1 MVSTAK
7 TVGGLVVIV
16 ALLGG
21 GALYGDRYAEGQA
34 EAYARQVVSENI
46 PVTQTPTVDIT
57 GFPFLTQALRGTL
70 DHVTGSVPGA
80 RLGGI
85 PVTDVGLDATDVQIR
100 PPAGQSPRAGHV
112 TVAATIPTASVAAI
126 VQDRTG
132 LSTQL
137 AVTGDALT
145 ATAKIL
151 NLPLE
156 IALTPRVDAG
166 KLVVDVQSLK
176 LSGATVTAAQLPSA
190 FRGRLQGIEVPVEG
204 LPKGLVLS
212 NAVVVA
218 QGVRVTATGTDVEV
232 PQTSGGTGT
241 SPAAGAAG
249 WAGDGTTGW
258 LGPAT

>member
-1 MVSTAK
+1 VSAAK
-7 TVGGLVVIV
+7 TAGGLVVIL

-46 PVTQTPTVDIT
+46 AVTQTPTVDIT

-80 RLGGI
+80 KLGGL
-85 PVTDVGLDATDVQIR
+85 PVTDVGLDASDVLIR
-100 PPAGQSPRAGHV
+100 PPAGQPPRAGHV
-112 TVAATIPTASVAAI
+112 SVVATIPTASIAAI

-166 KLVVDVQSLK
+166 KLLVDIQSVK
-176 LSGATVTAAQLPSA
+176 LNGATVTATQLPSA
-190 FRGRLQGIEVPVEG
+190 FRSRLQGIEVPVDG
-204 LPKGLVLS
+204 LPKGLALS
-212 NAVVVA
+212 SAAVVA
-218 QGVRVTATGTDVEV
+218 QGVRVTATGTNVEV
-232 PQTSGGTGT
+232 PQTTGGSGSGTT
-241 SPAAGAAG
+241 TGAAG
-249 WAGDGTTGW
+249 RVGDSPAG
-258 LGPAT
+258 

>member
-1 MVSTAK
+1 MSAAK
-7 TVGGLVVIV
+7 TVGGLVVVV

-46 PVTQTPTVDIT
+46 PVTQPPTVDIT
-57 GFPFLTQALRGTL
+57 GFPFLTQAVRGTL

-80 RLGGI
+80 TLGGI
-85 PVTDVGLDATDVQIR
+85 PVTDVGLDATDVLIR
-100 PPAGQSPRAGHV
+100 PPDGQSPRAGHV
-112 TVAATIPTASVAAI
+112 TVTATIPTASIAAI

-166 KLVVDVQSLK
+166 KLLVDVQSLK
-176 LSGATVTAAQLPSA
+176 LSGATITAAQLPSA
-190 FRGRLQGIEVPVEG
+190 FRSKLQGIEVPVEG
-204 LPKGLVLS
+204 LPKGLALS
-212 NAVVVA
+212 TAAVVA

-232 PQTSGGTGT
+232 PQTSGGTGSGAT
-241 SPAAGAAG
+241 PGAAS
-249 WAGDGTTGW
+249 WVGDGSTGRV
-258 LGPAT
+258 GAST

>member
-1 MVSTAK
+1 VVSAAK
-7 TVGGLVVIV
+7 TAGGLVVLV

-34 EAYARQVVSENI
+34 EAYARQVVSDSI
-46 PVTQTPTVDIT
+46 PVTAPPAVDVT

-70 DHVTGSVPGA
+70 DHVTGSVAGA
-80 RLGGI
+80 TLGGI
-85 PVTDVGLDATDVQIR
+85 PVTDVRLDATDVLIR
-100 PPAGQSPRAGHV
+100 PPAGQPPRAGHA
-112 TVAATIPTASVAAI
+112 TVAATIPIASVASI
-126 VQDRTG
+126 VQERTG

-166 KLVVDVQSLK
+166 KLFVNVQSLK

-190 FRGRLQGIEVPVEG
+190 FRSRLQGIEVPVQG
-204 LPKGLVLS
+204 LPTRLALS
-212 NAVVVA
+212 AAVVVA
-218 QGVRVTATGTDVEV
+218 DGVRVTAAGTDVEV
-232 PQTSGGTGT
+232 PQTTGGPVGGT
-241 SPAAGAAG
+241 
-249 WAGDGTTGW
+249 TTG
-258 LGPAT
+258 AR